1 MTGRHLNTHHLSTRL
16 PSILRQALP
25 QILALAA
32 ILLADWLVFP
42 DFFHVRLQDGRLF
55 GSVIDVLNRGA
66 PVAILSIGM
75 TLVIATRGID
85 LSVGAV
91 MAIAGAVA
99 ATLINAGHG
108 LPVAVIAALGTG
120 LLCGLWNGILVAI
133 LDIQPIVATLI
144 LMVAGRGIAQLITE
158 GQIVTFVDPDLIA
171 ISAGSLLGIPMPI
184 VITLVL
190 LALTVLLFRTTALG
204 LFIEAIG
211 INRRSSTYAGVNT
224 RVVLIIAYMWCG
236 LTAAMAGVIAAA
248 NIKGADANNAGLW
261 LELDAILAVVIGGT
275 SLFGGRFRLVLSFVG
290 ALIIQAMNTGILLSG
305 FKPEF
310 NLIVKAAVIITILI
324 MQSDAPTLLYARLR
338 PRHRTDTGSNISGGA
353 AT

>member
-1 MTGRHLNTHHLSTRL
+1 MTGQIGNRLSKRL
-16 PSILRQALP
+16 PDAWRQALP
-25 QILALAA
+25 QIIALAA
-32 ILLADWLVFP
+32 VLLADWLVFP
-42 DFFHVRLQDGRLF
+42 DFFHLRLQDGRLF
-55 GSVIDVLNRGA
+55 GSIVDVFNRGA

-99 ATLINAGHG
+99 ATLINDGYGMPMA
-108 LPVAVIAALGTG
+108 VAAALAVG
-120 LLCGLWNGILVAI
+120 LGCGLWNGLLVAV

-158 GQIVTFVDPDLIA
+158 GQIVTFNDPHLIA
-171 ISAGSLLGIPMPI
+171 LSSGEVLGIPMPI
-184 VITLVL
+184 VITLVM
-190 LALTVLLFRTTALG
+190 LAITIILFRTTALG

-211 INRRSSTYAGVNT
+211 INRLSSTYAGVNT
-224 RVVLIIAYMWCG
+224 RIVLGIAYMWCG
-236 LTAAMAGVIAAA
+236 LTAALAGVIAAA

-275 SLFGGRFRLVLSFVG
+275 SLFGGRFRLLLSFIG
-290 ALIIQAMNTGILLSG
+290 AIIIQAMNTGILLTG

-310 NLIVKAAVIITILI
+310 NLIVKAVVIIGILI
-324 MQSDAPTLLYARLR
+324 MQSTAPALLYGKIRR
-338 PRHRTDTGSNISGGA
+338 WRDSKSGSA
-353 AT
+353 PA